1 MLFLRFS
8 SNITPRI
15 LLATAS
21 SLLRW
26 RMIISEYR

>member
-1 MLFLRFS
+1 LRFS

-21 SLLRW
+21 SLYVL
-26 RMIISEYR
+26 RMILSENR